1 MNTQVDSPKI
11 ISKRIDQTI
20 EFVEMLRE
28 FGSLF
33 YELQFETTEFNNFLL
48 NMQFE
53 INKDI
58 DEGKFTTGV
67 RGWWKLIYLK
77 NLQLLEL
84 VYWD

>member
-48 NMQFE
+48 NMKFE
-53 INKDI
+53 VDKDI
-58 DEGKFTTGV
+58 KEGKF
-67 RGWWKLIYLK
+67 LS
-77 NLQLLEL
+77 
-84 VYWD
+84 

>member
-58 DEGKFTTGV
+58 DEGKFTIGV
-67 RGWWKLIYLK
+67 RG
-77 NLQLLEL
+77 
-84 VYWD
+84 

>member
-1 MNTQVDSPKI
+1 
-11 ISKRIDQTI
+11 
-20 EFVEMLRE
+20 MLRE

-67 RGWWKLIYLK
+67 RG
-77 NLQLLEL
+77 
-84 VYWD
+84 

>member
-67 RGWWKLIYLK
+67 RG
-77 NLQLLEL
+77 
-84 VYWD
+84 

>member
-48 NMQFE
+48 NMKFE
-53 INKDI
+53 VNKDI
-58 DEGKFTTGV
+58 KEGK
-67 RGWWKLIYLK
+67 LK
-77 NLQLLEL
+77 
-84 VYWD
+84 

>member
-33 YELQFETTEFNNFLL
+33 YELEFETTEFNSFLL
-48 NMQFE
+48 NMRFD

-58 DEGKFTTGV
+58 KEGK
-67 RGWWKLIYLK
+67 LK
-77 NLQLLEL
+77 
-84 VYWD
+84 